1 MLLKCL
7 PLFCVPAVWVWSLQ
21 SPADDPFMRPPSG
34 GPVKRNDAAYRWVT
48 DETKYEMTEVVEDKM
63 EEQVSTILQ
72 SPSPLTSQ
80 GWI

>member
-1 MLLKCL
+1 M
-7 PLFCVPAVWVWSLQ
+7 VVTGVWVWSLQ

-63 EEQVSTILQ
+63 EEQVSTVLQ
-72 SPSPLTSQ
+72 SSPPLTSQ
-80 GWI
+80 EWI